1 MSYCVPRWIAPHDY
15 KAIADNK
22 LAPKSTA
29 ALAQTAMGAAPID
42 GSFWLV
48 AGVVEDGAAA
58 MRPLLQFDTMGFD
71 TLGEGSHRIEI
82 RDAGEV
88 VLSTRLFELTSGATE
103 TSGDDVAGTPFFS
116 ELIQVVVDA
125 QSIVVLD
132 ALDVELGRITLAGE
146 APAVTVTYEPG
157 DNPQA
162 GPQTI
167 SWTIVDSDSSEHT
180 MWVQYSNDNGAT
192 WHNVERKQAAITLP
206 GHPSF
211 RN

>member
-82 RDAGEV
+82 RDAG
-88 VLSTRLFELTSGATE
+88 
-103 TSGDDVAGTPFFS
+103 
-116 ELIQVVVDA
+116 
-125 QSIVVLD
+125 
-132 ALDVELGRITLAGE
+132 
-146 APAVTVTYEPG
+146 
-157 DNPQA
+157 A
-162 GPQTI
+162 GPTPATPVTATPEVGFNSDGKTSSATRGNLQHHELLRTQ
-167 SWTIVDSDSSEHT
+167 VDRAS
-180 MWVQYSNDNGAT
+180 
-192 WHNVERKQAAITLP
+192 
-206 GHPSF
+206 
-211 RN
+211 